1 MNDYEKYLID
11 RISYHTKTIE
21 QLLANPLYLVENEE
35 LWLETIHLH
44 IKRIEAH
51 TYHLMTDIHNQKNL
65 EYEKKYTKADYEAMQ
80 ND

>member
-1 MNDYEKYLID
+1 MNNYEKYLID

-21 QLLANPLYLVENEE
+21 RLLANPLYLVENEE

-44 IKRIEAH
+44 IKKIEDYADD
-51 TYHLMTDIHNQKNL
+51 LIQSLD
-65 EYEKKYTKADYEAMQ
+65 YTQADCEAMQ

>member
-11 RISYHTKTIE
+11 KISHHTKTIE

-44 IKRIEAH
+44 IKKIEDYADDLI
-51 TYHLMTDIHNQKNL
+51 YLLD
-65 EYEKKYTKADYEAMQ
+65 YTKADCEAMQ